1 MGLSDNSENSFKMP
15 QLQENWVK
23 GLPDIFVRRV
33 IWGEQKRNDAWQDAN
48 LYFERNLNEKKYKL
62 CYKSEDKDQLQSQ
75 FYYFEIINTRR
86 YLISDYYDITGEYK
100 DLERSIKLAED
111 EEGNPY
117 LIDFSGCQGE
127 PIIHPYGVLL
137 TQYMKEALK
146 SGQRIDEDEFS
157 TKISS
162 ASERAGISTLVST
175 KKLLECAFVDTEKN
189 IFFIQNDLKI
199 IADLIINGLK
209 KIRTTAQ
216 GDDKKDYANETIS
229 QLKNLK
235 NLTRETLRLILLTS
249 YRVASHQDGM
259 FSFGRSFSTI
269 TNSSQESDPYFN
281 LASQL
286 LNIDA
291 KEIEIAKGNDFVA
304 LERLGVKR
312 FAEIKTLME
321 CKTANLIFFT
331 EEINTELKEDLSLKV

>member
-1 MGLSDNSENSFKMP
+1 MGLSDNSESSFKMP

-23 GLPDIFVRRV
+23 GLPDIFARRV
-33 IWGEQKRNDAWQDAN
+33 IWDEKKRNAAWHNAN
-48 LYFERNLNEKKYKL
+48 FYFERNLSKKKYKP

-86 YLISDYYDITGEYK
+86 YLISNYHDISGEYK
-100 DLERSIKLAED
+100 DLERSINLAED
-111 EEGNPY
+111 EQGNSY
-117 LIDFSGCQGE
+117 LIDFSGCQGQ

-137 TQYMKEALK
+137 RQYMKEALK

-162 ASERAGISTLVST
+162 
-175 KKLLECAFVDTEKN
+175 
-189 IFFIQNDLKI
+189 
-199 IADLIINGLK
+199 
-209 KIRTTAQ
+209 
-216 GDDKKDYANETIS
+216 
-229 QLKNLK
+229 
-235 NLTRETLRLILLTS
+235 
-249 YRVASHQDGM
+249 
-259 FSFGRSFSTI
+259 
-269 TNSSQESDPYFN
+269 
-281 LASQL
+281 ASQL

-331 EEINTELKEDLSLKV
+331 EEINTDLKEGLLLKV